1 MWANLGVQ
9 KANDN
14 KNALAKQLFNNMFNW
29 LVKKMNMTIQPP
41 DMEDAAFQERA
52 KTVGLLDIFGFE
64 NFVDL
69 KPGVQANNNFEQLC
83 INYVN
88 EKLHKLYISAI
99 FEAEKSDLRA
109 EGLGARADEIEF
121 VTNVDDII
129 MLIDYA

>member
-69 KPGVQANNNFEQLC
+69 KPGVQANNNFE
-83 INYVN
+83 
-88 EKLHKLYISAI
+88 
-99 FEAEKSDLRA
+99 
-109 EGLGARADEIEF
+109 
-121 VTNVDDII
+121 
-129 MLIDYA
+129 

>member
-1 MWANLGVQ
+1 M
-9 KANDN
+9 
-14 KNALAKQLFNNMFNW
+14 
-29 LVKKMNMTIQPP
+29 
-41 DMEDAAFQERA
+41 
-52 KTVGLLDIFGFE
+52 
-64 NFVDL
+64 
-69 KPGVQANNNFEQLC
+69 
-83 INYVN
+83 N